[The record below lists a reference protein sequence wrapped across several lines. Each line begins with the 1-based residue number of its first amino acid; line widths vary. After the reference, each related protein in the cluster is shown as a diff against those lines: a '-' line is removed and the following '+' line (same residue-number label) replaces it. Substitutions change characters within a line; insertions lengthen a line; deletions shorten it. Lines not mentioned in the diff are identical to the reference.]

1 MDFLIIK
8 NLSKKYNDQIVLDK
22 VNLSFPSKGLFFL
35 LGESGGGKSTFIN
48 CLCGIEKMDKG
59 EIILGGKRIKN
70 FEKFRNKYIGMVYQN
85 SNMISFLNVED
96 NVFLKG
102 KKEILNNDLGVNEYK
117 KRKINVLSGGE
128 IQRIAI
134 LRSLVSKSR
143 ILLCD
148 EPTGSLDKENSKKVM
163 DILYEISKTRLVLI
177 VTHNISL
184 VKAYKG
190 NVLILKNHQIEQ
202 EYIKEEGKFFLKE
215 KIRYMS
221 LEKMMK
227 ISLKTLFKN
236 SFKMLMS
243 LISLAL
249 SFSFLLFSYSA
260 SINVE
265 ALIDQ
270 NKSKYLDY
278 TLLKIA
284 KEKTSEVENS
294 SLTLVKEEML
304 DRKDILELNYKIDIS
319 SYKYDLTPLFSS
331 YPMINHPL
339 GSKYYLSNIEWVP
352 YFKDNEINFINYIEG
367 RFPLNENEVVIN
379 NECKKYLSNSRF
391 KIEME
396 RIVDLKLTNNE
407 IISDSYSLDMDFK
420 IVGVVEE
427 FDLLST
433 PKIYYPY
440 DYFTKISKEIRLDN
454 LSSYYDVDV
463 TLFDRLTTI
472 RGEDDAFSSNKLVIN
487 IHNDEVEE
495 VYKSIN
501 SLIKEDES
509 YKVYSSNLSKL
520 ESFESI
526 FDAIYL
532 VLEIF
537 VSITILISISLL
549 VLVLFSYILDYK
561 KDIGIMLGSGVL
573 KSDISFIFIFQ
584 SIILSISSIFL
595 SLVIYSLL
603 VDKINSYF
611 YSLCGIN
618 ILLDVINTNHIFLLF
633 IISLLISFLVSLLI
647 SKRITKLN
655 ISTILKED

>member
-1 MDFLIIK
+1 
-8 NLSKKYNDQIVLDK
+8 
-22 VNLSFPSKGLFFL
+22 
-35 LGESGGGKSTFIN
+35 
-48 CLCGIEKMDKG
+48 
-59 EIILGGKRIKN
+59 
-70 FEKFRNKYIGMVYQN
+70 
-85 SNMISFLNVED
+85 
-96 NVFLKG
+96 
-102 KKEILNNDLGVNEYK
+102 
-117 KRKINVLSGGE
+117 
-128 IQRIAI
+128 
-134 LRSLVSKSR
+134 
-143 ILLCD
+143 
-148 EPTGSLDKENSKKVM
+148 M

-236 SFKMLMS
+236 PFKMLMS

>member
-8 NLSKKYNDQIVLDK
+8 NLLKKYNDQIVLDK

-236 SFKMLMS
+236 PFKMLMS

>member
-236 SFKMLMS
+236 PFKMLMS